1 MTTYY
6 TTTVESPCG
15 PLFCVVSEDGA
26 VIRIEFENGRESQK
40 VTRKLEDQGIR
51 IVEDAERTAEV
62 RRQLEEYFAGE
73 RETFDLTLAPQGTAF
88 EKSVWSELSRIPYGE
103 TRSYAEIA
111 RAIGRPGAA
120 RAVGRANGANPIP
133 IVVPCHR
140 VIGANGSLTGFGG
153 GLPVKSLLLEIEGAA
168 LPFSKIA

>member
-15 PLFCVVSEDGA
+15 PLFCVVGEDGA
-26 VIRIEFENGRESQK
+26 VVRIEFENGREAQK
-40 VTRKLEDQGIR
+40 LTRRLADSGVR
-51 IVEDAERTAEV
+51 IVEDSERTAEV

-73 RETFDLTLAPQGTAF
+73 RETFDLPLAPKGTAF
-88 EKSVWSELSRIPYGE
+88 EKSVWNELSRIPYGE

-111 RAIGRPGAA
+111 RAIGKPGAA

-153 GLPVKSLLLEIEGAA
+153 GLEVKSLLLEIEGAA
-168 LPFSKIA
+168 LPFSKTA

>member
-1 MTTYY
+1 MTTWY

-15 PLFCVVSEDGA
+15 PLFCVVGEDGA
-26 VIRIEFENGRESQK
+26 VVRIEFENGREAQK
-40 VTRKLEDQGIR
+40 LTRRLVDQGIE
-51 IVEDAERTAEV
+51 IVEDSERTAEV

-73 RETFDLTLAPQGTAF
+73 RQTFDLTISPKGTAF
-88 EKSVWSELSRIPYGE
+88 ERSVWSELSRIPYGA

-140 VIGANGSLTGFGG
+140 VIGADGSLTGFGG
-153 GLPVKSLLLEIEGAA
+153 GLEVKSRLLEIEGAA